1 MSLPVSVR
9 PRPSHCEN
17 VYSLPPCSQPLSFA
31 CLPRDCAASSCGGTN
46 LSPKTALMAR
56 VRVGIGVGTAPAPA
70 SAAAV
75 APNATADQAAAASV
89 APPSNPAVRADAFAV
104 PALRRGAS
112 GVVCSASPAS
122 ATSGASSS
130 GVPSPTRPPASKY
143 AGHGTETGIE
153 CARAREAGDMPQ
165 PPDASAPSL
174 GGESAR
180 RVGTPPDTFSSSP
193 LAPSAPP
200 PSPSLEPSPS
210 SPALTLCGVAGARPP
225 STPSASNMSS
235 MSSSSAISAITL

>member
-1 MSLPVSVR
+1 MQTAHMQLWFPQYPQLLFISGAARPKVSVR

-70 SAAAV
+70 SAAAL

-130 GVPSPTRPPASKY
+130 GSGGFRRGPQVMERGLRGGRITWERQVLIAPAEDSKLQ
-143 AGHGTETGIE
+143 
-153 CARAREAGDMPQ
+153 CN
-165 PPDASAPSL
+165 
-174 GGESAR
+174 
-180 RVGTPPDTFSSSP
+180 
-193 LAPSAPP
+193 
-200 PSPSLEPSPS
+200 
-210 SPALTLCGVAGARPP
+210 LCSR
-225 STPSASNMSS
+225 
-235 MSSSSAISAITL
+235 L